1 MAKPKAV
8 QVGNVTVAPISAKQ
22 QKILE
27 EKIKKRHEGSRRRYR
42 EVQGKIVDWVSHSLV
57 EDGSLYVSI
66 RFMDKTEFSLQFSA
80 KILTDSIDLS
90 DVSTGNF
97 KMIRQYYRMEDE

>member
-8 QVGNVTVAPISAKQ
+8 RVGNITVAPISAIQ

-27 EKIKKRHEGSRRRYR
+27 EKIKKRHERLRRRYR
-42 EVQGKIVDWVSHSLV
+42 EVHGKIVDWVSHTF

-66 RFMDKTEFSLQFSA
+66 RFKDKTDFSLQFSA

-97 KMIRQYYRMEDE
+97 KMIREYYRMEDE